1 MVYVI
6 LGNGFEEME
15 AIAPW
20 DILLRG
26 GVEVRFAGVGGT
38 EIVGGHGLKVRADL
52 TVEEIDPDKMEMIVL
67 PGGMGGVHSMLES
80 SAVLETVQDA
90 WKNGKYVCAIC
101 AAPMILAKLH
111 ITDNKSATCYPGL
124 ESEMGSAHMR
134 PEAVVCD
141 GRLITG
147 RGPGAAVEFG
157 LKLLETMTDCKM
169 AEQVRSAMVWEHR

>member
-38 EIVGGHGLKVRADL
+38 EITGGHGLKVRADL
-52 TVEEIDPDKMEMIVL
+52 TVDEIDMDHMDMIVL

-80 SAVLETVQDA
+80 SALLETVRTA
-90 WKNGKYVCAIC
+90 WERGKYVCAIC
-101 AAPMILAKLH
+101 AAPMVLAGLH
-111 ITDNKSATCYPGL
+111 ITDGKCATCYPGL
-124 ESEMGSAHMR
+124 EKEMGSARMQ
-134 PEAVVCD
+134 PDAVVCD

-157 LKLLETMTDCKM
+157 LKLLETMTDCKV
-169 AEQVRSAMVWEHR
+169 AEQVRGAMVWERG